1 MRISAAQRLVS
12 YPETFSNAR
21 RRGVY
26 SAASVRVRTLKKGR
40 SSAFVSP
47 FNNMKNLL
55 TVLTAFFVSTNSALS
70 HGIGGHLYRAE
81 DGRDVSQEQQTSGK
95 SFEQP
100 AIEKDVRWWGASL
113 STGWTSREIHYGVD
127 ETGNYG
133 AYTTELAFR
142 IQNLTLSVWSGFGT
156 GNDYQE
162 WDFTVAYSL
171 EAGPVFFTPG
181 YNFRYQPGIVEQEHA
196 EPAHGDH
203 DHHEESE
210 HHEEGGHSH
219 AEPGHSHNT
228 YGNELFFILG
238 TTAVPYV
245 TPSMLF
251 VWDLNNT
258 PGAYMEL
265 RLDGAV
271 RLYRD
276 LLKLQPYTLVGL
288 NFGYNTRAYYGWNN
302 FQFGLKVTWKINSI
316 VSIFGGINYS
326 VALTALREI
335 DQGNEVWA
343 SAGVSFAY

>member
-1 MRISAAQRLVS
+1 
-12 YPETFSNAR
+12 
-21 RRGVY
+21 
-26 SAASVRVRTLKKGR
+26 
-40 SSAFVSP
+40 
-47 FNNMKNLL
+47 MKDLL
-55 TVLTAFFVSTNSALS
+55 AILTASFLCMNSALS
-70 HGIGGHLYRAE
+70 HGIGGHLYRPE
-81 DGRDVSQEQQTSGK
+81 SEYSLPRESQTSPSGK

-100 AIEKDVRWWGASL
+100 ATEQEVRWWGASL

-133 AYTTELAFR
+133 AYTTELTFR

-171 EAGPVFFTPG
+171 EAGPIFFTPG
-181 YNFRYQPGIVEQEHA
+181 YNFRYQPGIVEEDHA
-196 EPAHGDH
+196 EQAH
-203 DHHEESE
+203 E
-210 HHEEGGHSH
+210 HHAHPGEGQPHEAGGHSH
-219 AEPGHSHNT
+219 AEAGHSHNT

-276 LLKLQPYTLVGL
+276 VLRLQPYALLGL

-302 FQFGLKVTWKINSI
+302 FQFGLKATWKINRI

-326 VALTALREI
+326 VAMTALREI

-343 SAGVSFAY
+343 SAGVTFTY

>member
-1 MRISAAQRLVS
+1 MK
-12 YPETFSNAR
+12 YPGILFI
-21 RRGVY
+21 VY
-26 SAASVRVRTLKKGR
+26 L
-40 SSAFVSP
+40 
-47 FNNMKNLL
+47 
-55 TVLTAFFVSTNSALS
+55 VSTNSALS

-81 DGRDVSQEQQTSGK
+81 DGRDLSQEQQTSARGK
-95 SFEQP
+95 SFDQTP
-100 AIEKDVRWWGASL
+100 IEKDVRWWSAGL

-142 IQNLTLSVWSGFGT
+142 MQNLTLSVWSGFGT

-181 YNFRYQPGIVEQEHA
+181 YNFWYQPGIVEQEHA

-203 DHHEESE
+203 HAESE
-210 HHEEGGHSH
+210 HHEEGGHSP
-219 AEPGHSHNT
+219 AEPAHSHNT

-238 TTAVPYV
+238 TTALPYV
-245 TPSMLF
+245 TPNMLF

-276 LLKLQPYTLVGL
+276 LLLLQPYTLVGL

-302 FQFGLKVTWKINSI
+302 FQFGLKVTWKINRI

-343 SAGVSFAY
+343 SAGVTFAY

>member
-1 MRISAAQRLVS
+1 
-12 YPETFSNAR
+12 
-21 RRGVY
+21 
-26 SAASVRVRTLKKGR
+26 
-40 SSAFVSP
+40 
-47 FNNMKNLL
+47 MKNLL

-302 FQFGLKVTWKINSI
+302 FQFGLKVTWKINRI